1 MKARIIIAD
10 DHKILREGLRAV
22 IEASPAYEV
31 VAEAVNGRH
40 AVKMAGEFDPDV
52 ILMDVSMPDLNGID
66 ATKQILDINDGIK
79 IIALSM
85 YSDRQFIRGMFS
97 AGAYGY
103 LLKDCDSE
111 ELLKA
116 IDSVIANRKFI
127 SDKISEVV
135 ISELVDYENNTDKT
149 LLSSREREILQL
161 IAEGFSAKEI
171 GDKLFLSSKTV
182 DVHRKNIM
190 VKLDIHSIPE
200 LTKYAIRKGLTGL
213 DE

>member
-40 AVKMAGEFDPDV
+40 AVKMAGEFDLDV

-85 YSDRQFIRGMFS
+85 YSDRQFIRG
-97 AGAYGY
+97 
-103 LLKDCDSE
+103 K
-111 ELLKA
+111 
-116 IDSVIANRKFI
+116 
-127 SDKISEVV
+127 
-135 ISELVDYENNTDKT
+135 
-149 LLSSREREILQL
+149 
-161 IAEGFSAKEI
+161 
-171 GDKLFLSSKTV
+171 
-182 DVHRKNIM
+182 
-190 VKLDIHSIPE
+190 
-200 LTKYAIRKGLTGL
+200 
-213 DE
+213 